1 MNQSVEAKS
10 LLDSFLAE
18 AKKVAGDI
26 EPIRVL
32 RCHAFRI
39 RNANVL
45 VRVAADTGK
54 YFFGLN
60 YINAEEVANLEN
72 SFIAFVCGSVDNTLI
87 IPMQLFIKRLPEMSH
102 DRNGEFKIVIKKEL
116 ELALKG
122 RNNRFSLRDFLNRWD
137 TLLSMTKK
145 SAEQTSVEQSFHAVL
160 QGRLLEIGNI
170 RGYSTYCPNKSKKF
184 NQRELGEIAKLDKCP
199 ELQFANYDSLRNID
213 VVWFRETGKQ
223 LFYPERAFE
232 VELSTGVWS
241 GVGRLATLREYN
253 TPLVIISNE
262 LKRYNQVVE
271 TQPEIKDRFRN
282 VLPEDVGVLYMAE
295 GRLRDLRQ
303 QIGV

>member
-1 MNQSVEAKS
+1 MNQSAEAKS

-72 SFIAFVCGSVDNTLI
+72 SFIAFVCGSVDNSLI
-87 IPMQLFIKRLPEMSH
+87 IPMQLFIKWLPEMSH